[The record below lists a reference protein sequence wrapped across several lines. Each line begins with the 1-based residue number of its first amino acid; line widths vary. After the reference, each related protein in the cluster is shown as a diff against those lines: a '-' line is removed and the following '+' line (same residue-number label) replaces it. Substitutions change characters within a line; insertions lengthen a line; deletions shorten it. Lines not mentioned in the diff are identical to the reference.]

1 MYECEYARPRSLLI
15 QRVEKCLQT
24 IDDEQFLVCAAL
36 FSSSSL
42 LAKSSVR
49 RWLAHHSISKKRDG
63 KKVPHTKLNIARHS
77 NQFVRIS
84 RNEETKYCCIC
95 SFLPRAKIYLFTS
108 SHISSERFYSDCLL
122 TSTAN
127 WRKEKCM
134 EKKRTAKTECRFD
147 SFFFYSTFQMI
158 VKRASAIKRLKCMK
172 K

>member
-1 MYECEYARPRSLLI
+1 MNNFWCALLFFPHPLYWPSLQFVAGWRII
-15 QRVEKCLQT
+15 QYR
-24 IDDEQFLVCAAL
+24 
-36 FSSSSL
+36 
-42 LAKSSVR
+42 
-49 RWLAHHSISKKRDG
+49 KKRDG